1 MSDNNPR
8 PTTGDE
14 QSLLFDVAEFR
25 PDRPEPE
32 KPPTG
37 VPRMK
42 LPERQQVKFMAASW
56 DDLLPE
62 GHQARIVWQFVQGL
76 DLTPLHSKIKA
87 VEGRAG
93 ASVIAPGILM
103 ALWLY
108 ATLRGVGSARELN
121 RRCGEQGEVPFRWI
135 CGDVSVNYHTLSDF
149 RVAHGDFL
157 DALLTHG
164 VASLLEQGL
173 VDMDRVAQD
182 GMRVRASAGSSSF
195 RRKATLQECL
205 EEAKSQVEALKA
217 ELEHD
222 PTAANR
228 RQQAA
233 RERAAKDRLNRVQE
247 ALSQMP
253 EAEAKKKPSKKDK
266 ARVSTTDPDSRVMKM
281 ANGGFNPAFNVQFA
295 TDTKTQIIT
304 GMDVINDGVD
314 QGQLAPMVEQHETRY
329 DQIPNES
336 LVDGGYAS
344 KDDIERVSADP
355 DDEDSNG
362 TVVYAPVKKS
372 KGMSRDPHKALPNDS
387 PAVAAWRERMGTD
400 EAKEIYK
407 ERASTAEC
415 VNAIAR
421 NRGLQQFTVRGLPK
435 VRAAILWYVLAHNL
449 IRAGALRASSE
460 NGS

>member
-1 MSDNNPR
+1 MSENNPHHT
-8 PTTGDE
+8 PDDE
-14 QSLLFDVAEFR
+14 QRVLFDAAEFR

-32 KPPTG
+32 TRPTG

-42 LPERQQVKFMAASW
+42 LPQRRQVQFMAAAW

-62 GHQARIVWQFVQGL
+62 GHQARIVWEFVLGL

-87 VEGRAG
+87 IEGRAG
-93 ASVIAPGILM
+93 ASAIAPGIMM

-108 ATLRGVGSARELN
+108 ATLRGVGSARELD

-149 RVAHGDFL
+149 RTAHGEFL
-157 DALLTHG
+157 DDVLTHG
-164 VASLLEQGL
+164 VASLLEQNL
-173 VDMDRVAQD
+173 VDMERVAQD

-195 RRKATLQECL
+195 RRKQTLQECL
-205 EEAKSQVEALKA
+205 EEAKAQVEALKA

-222 PTAANR
+222 PAAANR

-233 RERAAKDRLNRVQE
+233 QERAARDRLKRVEE
-247 ALSQMP
+247 ALSRMP
-253 EAEAKKKPSKKDK
+253 EAEAKKKSSEKDK
-266 ARVSTTDPDSRVMKM
+266 ARVSTTDPDARVMKM

-295 TDTKTQIIT
+295 TDTETQIIT
-304 GMDVINDGVD
+304 GVDVINDGSD

-329 DQIPNES
+329 GRVPDES
-336 LVDGGYAS
+336 LVDGGYTS
-344 KDDIERVSADP
+344 KDDIEQVSVDP
-355 DDEDSNG
+355 DDEDSRG

-372 KGMSRDPHKALPNDS
+372 KGMSRDPHKPLPDDS
-387 PAVAAWRERMGTD
+387 PAVAAWRKRMGTD

-435 VRAAILWYVLAHNL
+435 VKAAILWYVLAHNL
-449 IRAGALRASSE
+449 IRAGALRASSKKV
-460 NGS
+460 S